1 MSELFEGYVIDSAPL
16 IYLYREKCPPDIFP
30 SLWGNEY
37 LSGLIKQGILVAPR
51 EVFNELD
58 SYEDK
63 KSESGKDKLWEWARI
78 NKSMFVDPD
87 DDQNNYIPLV
97 REIANAII
105 PGFGLKL
112 VDESKETPEADPFV
126 IALAK
131 LRGWVV
137 INKERYIN
145 PDPKGRPNIPNV
157 CAHYGV
163 ECIELNEFFRKQ
175 GWKF

>member
-1 MSELFEGYVIDSAPL
+1 MPELFKGYVIDSAPL

-30 SLWGNEY
+30 SLWGNEH
-37 LSGLIKQGILVAPR
+37 LGGLIQQGLLVAPR

-63 KSESGKDKLWEWARI
+63 KSESGKDKLWKWAKQNKIMFI
-78 NKSMFVDPD
+78 NPD
-87 DDQNNYIPLV
+87 DDQNNYISLT
-97 REIANAII
+97 REIANVII
-105 PGFGLKL
+105 PGFGLRL

-131 LRGWVV
+131 HKGWAV
-137 INKERYIN
+137 INKERPKN

-157 CAHYGV
+157 CAYH
-163 ECIELNEFFRKQ
+163 EIKCLELNEFLRKQ